1 MSTIPSS
8 QGKTTGATINTIPII
23 MAIIPIISRLV
34 FEFMYYIMYTQLYN
48 FNEKIIKTRDKWI
61 YCNNKGLEVLYSHY
75 KI

>member
-8 QGKTTGATINTIPII
+8 QGKTTGATINIIPTI

-48 FNEKIIKTRDKWI
+48 FNEKIIKTRYNMYI
-61 YCNNKGLEVLYSHY
+61 L
-75 KI
+75 